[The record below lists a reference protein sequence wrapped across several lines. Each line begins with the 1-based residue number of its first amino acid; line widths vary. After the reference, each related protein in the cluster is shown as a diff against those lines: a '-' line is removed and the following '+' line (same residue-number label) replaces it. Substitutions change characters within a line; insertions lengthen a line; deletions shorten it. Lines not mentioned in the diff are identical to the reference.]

1 MQVCACKCVSACVCV
16 CTALE
21 LQVYAAS
28 LAFCMSAE
36 DKHRASYLS
45 GKHSWPLSHL
55 SSLQFILRPVCI
67 YSSCSH
73 PWSLPTA
80 ANLSESSTFPALLRE
95 FCRPQA
101 EDAESHTYPYG
112 SLKTP
117 CTLSFPLSL
126 PGAFTF
132 PDYGSVCGNVLG
144 IPKLPVP
151 LTGA

>member
-1 MQVCACKCVSACVCV
+1 MCACASVCMQVCERMCV

-28 LAFCMSAE
+28 LAFYMRAK

-45 GKHSWPLSHL
+45 GQHSWPLSHL
-55 SSLQFILRPVCI
+55 SSLQSILRPVCI
-67 YSSCSH
+67 SSSCSH
-73 PWSLPTA
+73 PWGLSTA
-80 ANLSESSTFPALLRE
+80 ANLSESPIFPALLHE

-101 EDAESHTYPYG
+101 EDAASHTYPHG

-117 CTLSFPLSL
+117 CTLSFPLSF

-132 PDYGSVCGNVLG
+132 PDYG
-144 IPKLPVP
+144 
-151 LTGA
+151 